1 MSLPRIVRTQ
11 PEATLLGPGSLL
23 SCVFE
28 QLSENEQHN
37 IIQNAWLAILRGQGD
52 NWCWEIRDRGRH
64 CVHKVNLCQLADH
77 VNTWAFEFNSE
88 TND

>member
-1 MSLPRIVRTQ
+1 MSLPPSVRSQ
-11 PEATLLGPGSLL
+11 PEATLLGPGGLL
-23 SCVFE
+23 SRVFK
-28 QLSENEQHN
+28 QMSENEQHN

-52 NWCWEIRDRGRH
+52 NWSWEIRGEG

-77 VNTWAFEFNSE
+77 VNTWAFEFNTE